1 MAIFIKKNLLVVCF
15 KLFCVENKLLLAR
28 IFYEVNNSIIILLEK
43 KVIVCIFVCKKVI
56 FKRKHCHLIG

>member
-1 MAIFIKKNLLVVCF
+1 MAILLKNLLVVCF

-43 KVIVCIFVCKKVI
+43 KLLYVFLCAKKVI

>member
-1 MAIFIKKNLLVVCF
+1 MVCF

-43 KVIVCIFVCKKVI
+43 KIIVCIFVCKKSISLNV
-56 FKRKHCHLIG
+56 KTLIAHTSNFVWCTN